1 MYINKAQDKEL
12 RFMFLGDYGWRGKNL
27 TEVGNQMSAWSV
39 SNTITASFV
48 VCLGDNF
55 YHDGIVIISSSS
67 SPSSSFST
75 FSSFSPFSPLSGVKS
90 VDDVQWNSTFHSTFH
105 HESLINIPF
114 YAILGNHDYYLIIL
128 LSYYLI
134 ILLLGNHDYHQV
146 PQAEIDYY
154 YLHKNSSIPIERRWV
169 MPDHN
174 YTAIY
179 NFDNNTTL
187 QVVFIDTSI
196 IAVKETEETDI
207 NGKWEVT
214 PETKMNHLK
223 WIDETLRLSTADWLV
238 VAGHYTI
245 FSNAEHGDTQGEHH
259 FIIIIIIIIIIINI
273 DYQI

>member
-1 MYINKAQDKEL
+1 
-12 RFMFLGDYGWRGKNL
+12 MFLGDYGWRGKNL

-67 SPSSSFST
+67 SSSSFST
-75 FSSFSPFSPLSGVKS
+75 FSSFSPLSGVKS

-114 YAILGNHDYYLIIL
+114 YAI
-128 LSYYLI
+128 
-134 ILLLGNHDYHQV
+134 LGNHDYHQV

-207 NGKWEVT
+207 NGKWEVS
-214 PETKMNHLK
+214 PEIKMNHLK

-245 FSNAEHGDTQGEHH
+245 FSNAEHGDTKGVH
-259 FIIIIIIIIIIINI
+259 IS
-273 DYQI
+273 

>member
-1 MYINKAQDKEL
+1 MIYHIVTSTSWRRTWPHEIMKWVKIINIISSKLSLIIIKRSIKLYLQSNLISSSSLATMYINKAQDKEL

-55 YHDGIVIISSSS
+55 YHDG
-67 SPSSSFST
+67 
-75 FSSFSPFSPLSGVKS
+75 VKS
-90 VDDVQWNSTFHSTFH
+90 VDDMQWNLTFHSTFH
-105 HESLINIPF
+105 QESLINIPF
-114 YAILGNHDYYLIIL
+114 YAI
-128 LSYYLI
+128 
-134 ILLLGNHDYHQV
+134 LGNHDYHQV

-207 NGKWEVT
+207 NGKWEVS

-245 FSNAEHGDTQGEHH
+245 FSNAEHGDTQGEH
-259 FIIIIIIIIIIINI
+259 IS
-273 DYQI
+273 